1 MLRELIKL
9 ADHLDRKGLAKEADF
24 LDKIVRLSSMEGLL
38 VPQDDSIVPEDHT
51 GGETIE
57 ELDRDY
63 KQEFMDLYDQ
73 MNAEQRHDAMTI
85 LNIICT
91 KNT

>member
-9 ADHLDRKGLAKEADF
+9 ADHLDRRGLVKEADV

-38 VPQDDSIVPEDHT
+38 APEDDSVIPEPTT

-63 KQEFMDLYDQ
+63 KEELM
-73 MNAEQRHDAMTI
+73 AI
-85 LNIICT
+85 LALM
-91 KNT
+91 

>member
-9 ADHLDRKGLAKEADF
+9 ADHLDRKGLVKEADV

-38 VPQDDSIVPEDHT
+38 VPEDDSVMPELTT
-51 GGETIE
+51 GGETTE

-63 KQEFMDLYDQ
+63 KEELMAILALMDE
-73 MNAEQRHDAMTI
+73 EQRHDAVSI
-85 LNIICT
+85 LNIIS
-91 KNT
+91 KQNT